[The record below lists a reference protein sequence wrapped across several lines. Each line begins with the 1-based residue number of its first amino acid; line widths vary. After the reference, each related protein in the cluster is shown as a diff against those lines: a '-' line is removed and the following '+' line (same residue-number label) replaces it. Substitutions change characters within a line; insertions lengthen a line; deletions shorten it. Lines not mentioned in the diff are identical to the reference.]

1 MAVTVLRWI
10 AGVVA
15 ALLAVG
21 ALFGLAISVAFENEV
36 WRERTRRL
44 RAWLWVLALAWF
56 NAEVWGRVAYTL
68 IHWGRG

>member
-1 MAVTVLRWI
+1 VRQRVADLKRYSRDTARSPLR
-10 AGVVA
+10 
-15 ALLAVG
+15 L
-21 ALFGLAISVAFENEV
+21 LAISVAFENEV
-36 WRERTRRL
+36 WRDRTRRL